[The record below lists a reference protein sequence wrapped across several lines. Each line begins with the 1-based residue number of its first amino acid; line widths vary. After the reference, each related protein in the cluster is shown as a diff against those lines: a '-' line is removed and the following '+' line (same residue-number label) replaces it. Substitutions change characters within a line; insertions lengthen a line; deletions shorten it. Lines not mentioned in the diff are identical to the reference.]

1 MTNLDGLTITIALE
15 CLVIDT
21 SMNLYERATASGKT
35 VPINSSNSVNTKCV
49 LCRRQQEMSSAAQWF
64 IKVELTLDA
73 GYST

>member
-1 MTNLDGLTITIALE
+1 MTNLDGLTITIALG

-21 SMNLYERATASGKT
+21 FMNLYERATASGKT
-35 VPINSSNSVNTKCV
+35 VPINSSSSVNTKCV
-49 LCRRQQEMSSAAQWF
+49 LCRRQQGMSSAAQWV